1 MEPKRAEQKRIAVST
16 VTRFVRIYAGE
27 SKGGLFWLTPDAAQ
41 SRAFRHLGRERQLI
55 CLRAPPINADRPPPS
70 LQELALYFADSVV
83 ESGVNGPI
91 VLVGYCIAAVLA
103 REVALELHSRN
114 LEIGALIMID
124 PPDPAESL
132 ADVISNPLSYR
143 LIVGWRRITMHLGRV
158 LRLGPRLGLD
168 YLHGSLHG
176 IWKRLVYQRSRR
188 AYERAASSGQPT
200 EAAFND
206 GYLVSVAAFMNS
218 RPRVYPGRASV
229 IRPVDA
235 PKGVYRYA
243 NRRWS
248 QLISGGIDVIDVP
261 GSSETMWQEPAVVEM
276 ARAVKRCSSAG

>member
-1 MEPKRAEQKRIAVST
+1 MST
-16 VTRFVRIYAGE
+16 VTRFVRIYAGD

-41 SRAFRHLGRERQLI
+41 SRVFRHLGRQQQLI
-55 CLRAPPINADRPPPS
+55 CLRAPPIDADSPPPS
-70 LQELALYFADSVV
+70 LQALARYFADSVV
-83 ESGVNGPI
+83 ESGVSGPV
-91 VLVGYCIAAVLA
+91 VLAGYCIAAVLA

-114 LEIGALIMID
+114 LSIGALIMID
-124 PPDPAESL
+124 PPDPSESL

-158 LRLGPRLGLD
+158 LRMGPRLGLD
-168 YLHGSLHG
+168 YLRGSLHG
-176 IWKRLVYQRSRR
+176 IWKRIVYQRSRR
-188 AYERAASSGQPT
+188 AYERAASTGRPT

-218 RPRVYPGRASV
+218 RLRVYPGRAYL
-229 IRPVDA
+229 IRPMDA
-235 PKGVYRYA
+235 PEGIFRYA

-261 GSSETMWQEPAVVEM
+261 GSSETMWQEPAVVEV
-276 ARAVKRCSSAG
+276 ARAVQRCSNAG